1 MLNYKIKMTSSP
13 HTYFLYYSN
22 INLLFNFIGHQR
34 FLSLLVTNEKI
45 LPKYKKN
52 EMDGIPY
59 RIAII

>member
-1 MLNYKIKMTSSP
+1 MFSYKIKMINPP
-13 HTYFLYYSN
+13 HTYILYCSN
-22 INLLFNFIGHQR
+22 INLLFNFIGHQK